1 MDLQDRFES
10 GALLTLT
17 EVADLDTF
25 CGRYL
30 EEAIA
35 EFPGKAGGVIRLEV
49 RNSKARRRSVNLV
62 EKRNRLAAAIH
73 SFVEYTSADH
83 LSRLHLRP
91 DRWHYY
97 NSVRDNC
104 LQWIRS
110 RCEAIKQPSRNDL
123 GAREGL
129 AEVEVIRLR
138 AVIEPD
144 HPENPFEP
152 NVRFR
157 NYLILRLLLD
167 LGIRR
172 GELLG
177 IRVEDC
183 RLGSTG
189 TVTVHRRPD
198 DPDDPRTVQPFSK
211 TDARILPLNG
221 RLVHSLGKYLRQ
233 PNAAWS
239 QEIGKPKGSGH
250 RRPAML
256 CSNTHDDR
264 RPQTHKAFPLVFDG
278 FAHEHS
284 RKPDEFCRLVAELT
298 PDQDR
303 CDLFSRENGERE
315 RHSSSL
321 VGNVRRGT
329 AKRNGAA
336 RVGGGLPRRRR
347 DEYLA
352 TDRTWRSPCSP
363 RSPISATP

>member
-30 EEAIA
+30 QEAIA

-49 RNSKARRRSVNLV
+49 RNSKARRRTVNLV

-83 LSRLHLRP
+83 LRLHLRP

-264 RPQTHKAFPLVFDG
+264 RPIRKHGLEHVVMRTGAKP
-278 FAHEHS
+278 AH
-284 RKPDEFCRLVAELT
+284 FCRRVADCGSCEVA
-298 PDQDR
+298 
-303 CDLFSRENGERE
+303 S
-315 RHSSSL
+315 
-321 VGNVRRGT
+321 
-329 AKRNGAA
+329 NGA
-336 RVGGGLPRRRR
+336 V
-347 DEYLA
+347 
-352 TDRTWRSPCSP
+352 
-363 RSPISATP
+363 